1 MSIFQYFGHFF
12 IPSLFFLYAQGAL
25 KVGGPQELEL
35 VYNHAHFG
43 AEPPSI
49 LAKIERKCKKIKK
62 FVFFFTPF
70 LRFLAFFE
78 SL

>member
-12 IPSLFFLYAQGAL
+12 IPSLFFLFAQGAP

-43 AEPPSI
+43 AETPSI

-62 FVFFFTPF
+62 SLFFYPI
-70 LRFLAFFE
+70 FE
-78 SL
+78 IFGIF

>member
-35 VYNHAHFG
+35 VYNHGHFG

-49 LAKIERKCKKIKK
+49 LAKIERKSKKIKK
-62 FVFFFTPF
+62 SVFFLPHF
-70 LRFLAFFE
+70 
-78 SL
+78 

>member
-25 KVGGPQELEL
+25 KVGGLQELEL
-35 VYNHAHFG
+35 VYKHGHFG

-49 LAKIERKCKKIKK
+49 LAKFEQKSKKIKK
-62 FVFFFTPF
+62 SVFFLPHF
-70 LRFLAFFE
+70 
-78 SL
+78 

>member
-43 AEPPSI
+43 AETPSI

>member
-43 AEPPSI
+43 AETPSI

-62 FVFFFTPF
+62 SLFFYPI
-70 LRFLAFFE
+70 FE
-78 SL
+78 IFGIF

>member
-12 IPSLFFLYAQGAL
+12 IPSLFFLYAQGAP

-35 VYNHAHFG
+35 VYNHGHFG

-49 LAKIERKCKKIKK
+49 LAKIEQKSKKIKK
-62 FVFFFTPF
+62 SVFFYPI
-70 LRFLAFFE
+70 FE
-78 SL
+78 IFGIF

>member
-12 IPSLFFLYAQGAL
+12 IPSLFFLFAQGAP

-35 VYNHAHFG
+35 VYNHGHFG

-49 LAKIERKCKKIKK
+49 LAKIERKSKKIKK
-62 FVFFFTPF
+62 SVFFLPHF
-70 LRFLAFFE
+70 
-78 SL
+78 

>member
-12 IPSLFFLYAQGAL
+12 IPSLFFLYAQGAP

-35 VYNHAHFG
+35 VYNHGHFG

-49 LAKIERKCKKIKK
+49 LAKIERKSKKIKK
-62 FVFFFTPF
+62 SVFFLPHF
-70 LRFLAFFE
+70 
-78 SL
+78 